1 MAKLTEELYAALTT
15 LNKAVFSQPA
25 ERDAPTRQ
33 TLRPILLKGE
43 RYYQLES
50 FQNNKAFHQN
60 FTEEQ
65 AADYAREN
73 LEGRYRQALI
83 VTQTESRQYILRR
96 DGSYKRTASAA
107 ALPRPGGEQAH
118 NREKDYILREGEAI
132 PALVD
137 LGSLPEIIKSSAPAM
152 TSSSR
157 STALW
162 NWWPRAGRRRAERRS
177 ASWTSAAANP
187 T

>member
-50 FQNNKAFHQN
+50 FRDNKAFHQN

-118 NREKDYILREGEAI
+118 NREKDYILREGEAMLADTDI
-132 PALVD
+132 WLCTACGFVYVGDAP
-137 LGSLPEIIKSSAPAM
+137 PEMCPVCKVPSWKFEKIEG
-152 TSSSR
+152 R
-157 STALW
+157 VTA
-162 NWWPRAGRRRAERRS
+162 
-177 ASWTSAAANP
+177 
-187 T
+187 

>member
-50 FQNNKAFHQN
+50 FRDNKAFHQN

-107 ALPRPGGEQAH
+107 AIVILSTRTARARGCFFIRSISSFFPTAKPAILKCRFWATILKTNKL
-118 NREKDYILREGEAI
+118 NREVR
-132 PALVD
+132 
-137 LGSLPEIIKSSAPAM
+137 
-152 TSSSR
+152 
-157 STALW
+157 
-162 NWWPRAGRRRAERRS
+162 
-177 ASWTSAAANP
+177 
-187 T
+187 